1 MVSISVD
8 VEMKKFSYTAK
19 DSSGKKIK
27 GLYMAES
34 EAQLRENLAKSNL
47 FVVSVKQL
55 STKAASSFFS
65 ITGKVSVVELSN
77 FCKQFSTMV
86 SAGISIIDSINILKD
101 QAYSQMLKKTLYK
114 IADDLTT
121 GTMLSEAMKKHKKVF
136 PDFFCSMV
144 YIGETSGGLDH
155 VLVGL
160 SNYYIRTTAN
170 KKKVIASMTYPIT
183 ITVIMIVVV
192 AILMHFVIPTF
203 ISTFMQMDIEMPA
216 LTMAM
221 FNISQFFQ
229 KNWKYLILGVI
240 LLGVLIYL
248 GSKTQKGRYFI
259 DKMKVTIPG
268 IKRINIALFTSKFCQ
283 SLGLLLSSG
292 LDVLSALQS
301 ISNIINNKY
310 LEKQYA
316 QVVNDVKKGMSLSG
330 ALELEMKLSP
340 VLTQMIFVGEKTGQV
355 DSILMQTY
363 TFFDME
369 VENAINALTAAIQ
382 PTVLA
387 ILGGVIAVMFM
398 AMYMPILSMITGIK
412 TY

>member
-1 MVSISVD
+1 
-8 VEMKKFSYTAK
+8 MKKFSYIAK
-19 DSSGKKIK
+19 DSNGKKMK

-86 SAGISIIDSINILKD
+86 SAGISIIDSINILKE
-101 QAYSQMLKKTLYK
+101 QSYSQMFKKTLNK

-144 YIGETSGGLDH
+144 YIGETSGGLDQ

-183 ITVIMIVVV
+183 ITVIMIAVV
-192 AILMHFVIPTF
+192 AVLMHFVIPTF

-229 KNWKYLILGVI
+229 KNWKYLILGAI
-240 LLGVLIYL
+240 LIGVLIYL
-248 GSKTQKGRYFI
+248 SSKTQKGRYFI

-268 IKRINIALFTSKFCQ
+268 IKRINIALFTSKLCQ

-316 QVVNDVKKGMSLSG
+316 QVINDVKKGMSLSG

-340 VLTQMIFVGEKTGQV
+340 VLTQMIFVGEKTGKV

-369 VENAINALTAAIQ
+369 VENAINALTSAIQ

-398 AMYMPILSMITGIK
+398 AMYMPILSMITSIK
-412 TY
+412 PY